1 MEYGFKIRAEF
12 AHVKLITKALDILKS
27 VSKGE
32 LTRCVSLLEE
42 NKKTYLETKLASLFI
57 DCCGV
62 WSVLGKWIGRR
73 KKHRKGNFGQSYNTF
88 FAICFVNHKS
98 VFFLSKQD

>member
-42 NKKTYLETKLASLFI
+42 QF
-57 DCCGV
+57 
-62 WSVLGKWIGRR
+62 VLL
-73 KKHRKGNFGQSYNTF
+73 SYQR
-88 FAICFVNHKS
+88 S
-98 VFFLSKQD
+98 WG